1 MGLFLS
7 SDALPGPSACRTQND
22 ALRCLASG
30 DQAPERN
37 DQFACQRDDHCL
49 ARANTA
55 VGGAGA
61 IPQCQR
67 ALLLKQQKAPGEL
80 DHAAAD
86 PGVAG
91 FGEAL
96 FPPLRAT
103 LVRRASQTGVARHRF
118 SVTHWPRKHLMDE
131 HISRF
136 NANADDPSH
145 EPNHCV
151 WPGLRLLLQSFLT
164 SLLDLPD

>member
-1 MGLFLS
+1 MMQSCASAAKLRAAGPFSRSASVPCSNTASRHLGS
-7 SDALPGPSACRTQND
+7 STRQSGEKPARAPSRKGDALPGPSACRTQDD
-22 ALRCLASG
+22 ALQCLASG
-30 DQAPERN
+30 DKAPEGN

-55 VGGAGA
+55 IGGAGA

-91 FGEAL
+91 SGE
-96 FPPLRAT
+96 PLSRDPDQEYFADGMVEEIIG
-103 LVRRASQTGVARHRF
+103 LAPRRQ
-118 SVTHWPRKHLMDE
+118 
-131 HISRF
+131 
-136 NANADDPSH
+136 
-145 EPNHCV
+145 NH
-151 WPGLRLLLQSFLT
+151 
-164 SLLDLPD
+164 